1 MVNAG
6 PLLSRIRGH
15 ATYANATA
23 TLALFVALGTGAY
36 AAVKIDSGDIKNR
49 SIKGADVAR
58 DALSGAH
65 VNESKLG
72 TVPSAATA
80 ENAATVQGSGLSALK
95 VHCPPD
101 TDAHAGVCFERVT
114 RVAAFEPYIKA
125 IRDCGT
131 DQRRLPTT
139 PELAGYLLEPG
150 VESNGIE
157 LTGDLF
163 KDRDQQLHVLTVFD
177 SPANVVSVGDRRAR
191 SDLAE
196 EMTQLIYRCVAQ
208 PSN

>member
-6 PLLSRIRGH
+6 SLLSRVRGR

-23 TLALFVALGTGAY
+23 TLALFVALGGGAY

-49 SIKGADVAR
+49 GIKGADVAR
-58 DALSGAH
+58 DALGGAH

-72 TVPSAATA
+72 TVPSAENA
-80 ENAATVQGSGLSALK
+80 ENAAAVQGSGLSALK

-114 RVAAFEPYIKA
+114 RVDAFDPYIKA
-125 IRDCGT
+125 VRGCGA
-131 DQRRLPTT
+131 DQRRLPTA

-150 VESNGIE
+150 VKSNGIE

-163 KDRDQQLHVLTVFD
+163 EDRDQQLHVLTVFD
-177 SPANVVSVGDRRAR
+177 SPADVISVGDRRAR